1 MILLIEDDAISR
13 THFAE
18 TLRGYGYEVLEAGD
32 AVQALALILQ
42 YRPDIDLVISDM
54 VLPGMN
60 GLTLVKNIGL
70 MLPRVP
76 IIMVSAYLS
85 KRSSEAILGRDVG
98 LPRKASHAVSAHCR
112 RAATRSTN
120 SITPLI

>member
-1 MILLIEDDAISR
+1 
-13 THFAE
+13 
-18 TLRGYGYEVLEAGD
+18 LEAGD
-32 AVQALALILQ
+32 GIQALALILQ

-85 KRSSEAILGRDVG
+85 KAGGQAILDREVDFLEKPIRPSALVAVVQ
-98 LPRKASHAVSAHCR
+98 RHAPQ
-112 RAATRSTN
+112 TN
-120 SITPLI
+120 H